1 MHKHLD
7 KDPKLKKRTDSAW
20 TGEDKKKGW
29 IVNLRGR
36 RNHPLTKKQ
45 KKENRK
51 LSKIRI
57 CIEHAIRRVKVFR
70 RIGETAVFRTKGKL
84 DSVLNAAINLANYKQ
99 LIRHP
104 AKA

>member
-1 MHKHLD
+1 ME

-29 IVNLRGR
+29 IVNRKGR
-36 RNHPLTKKQ
+36 RNHPLTEKQ

-57 CIEHAIRRVKVFR
+57 GVEHAIRRIKVFR
-70 RIGETAVFRTKGKL
+70 RIGETTVFRTKGKL
-84 DSVLNAAINLANYKQ
+84 DSVLNATINLANYKQ
-99 LIRHP
+99 IMRYP